1 MRKIYALFSVLLIL
15 GMLLTACDTQTVEA
29 PPEEPK
35 EAEEAEAEEAEAEEA
50 EAEEAEEEEAA
61 AEEEFDVASLK
72 VYYVGVDTVSPYQM
86 VNQAGIADK
95 AEELGITDITYSNP
109 PTNQDLEAQL
119 QLMDAAILD
128 EPDIILLVPVD
139 SAGIG
144 QAVQQAMDA
153 GIAVVTIGIESVSV
167 PPHAHVATDSI
178 NTSYEA
184 GKAMCDAIDGDG
196 KILIVLGNP
205 IHAPTELRKVGFK
218 NAIEENCPDVEIV
231 GEQVANWTPEEAQTV
246 VINTITAHPD
256 LEGVYTE
263 NDTMGQG
270 ALAALEQL
278 DRLDVMLV
286 TYDCMQVMVEAVRDG
301 KSYADACQMPF
312 YEGQVALETGISIAK
327 GEEVPEFVDAGTFVV
342 KQENAE
348 QFLVDFE
355 GMLP

>member
-1 MRKIYALFSVLLIL
+1 MRKIYTLLSIMLVLGL
-15 GMLLTACDTQTVEA
+15 LLTACAPKEPEA
-29 PPEEPK
+29 PAEEPK
-35 EAEEAEAEEAEAEEA
+35 EEEVVAEEPAEEE
-50 EAEEAEEEEAA
+50 EAEEAEEA
-61 AEEEFDVASLK
+61 FDVTQLK

-95 AEELGITDITYSNP
+95 AEELGITDVTYSNP

-184 GKAMCDAIDGDG
+184 GKTMCEAVGGDG

-218 NAIEENCPDVEIV
+218 NAIEEHCPDVEIV

-246 VINTITAHPD
+246 VINTITAHED

-278 DRLDVMLV
+278 DRMDVKLV

-312 YEGQVALETGISIAK
+312 YEGQVALDTGIK
-327 GEEVPEFVDAGTFVV
+327 VVMGEEVPEFVDAGTFIVL
-342 KQENAE
+342 QENAE
-348 QFLVDFE
+348 QFLIDFE